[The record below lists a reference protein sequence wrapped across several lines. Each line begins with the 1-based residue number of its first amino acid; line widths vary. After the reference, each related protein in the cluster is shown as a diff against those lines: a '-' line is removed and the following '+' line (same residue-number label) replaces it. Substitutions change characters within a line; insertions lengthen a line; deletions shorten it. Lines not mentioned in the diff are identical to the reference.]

1 MSEPLI
7 ADLFRIQQRFL
18 RSAHLERDFTD
29 PGALKG
35 YVLTPHSRAALDRLF
50 DGLRRGS
57 SQRAWRIT
65 GDYGS
70 GKSSFGLLLAHLMG
84 GKHAELP
91 VDLRR
96 SIQLGKLGLNRE
108 RFVPMLVTGTRE
120 PLGLAI
126 LRALQRELEALP
138 KSKVIKQLR
147 DRLNGLTELSEI
159 SPLPD
164 TTVINV
170 LTDAAAAVKAEGLGN
185 GLLII
190 LDELGKFLEFS
201 ALHPDRQDVFLLQ
214 RLAEVAAR
222 SGETP
227 IFIVGMLHQG
237 FSAYADL
244 LSLSA
249 QKEWEKV
256 AGRYEEILFA
266 QPIEQ
271 TTELITSALQVRSD
285 KLTTSITRETVKG
298 MSGAI
303 ELGWFGVTA
312 SRKELGETAKH
323 LYPLHPSVVPVL
335 VNLFKRFGQ
344 NERSLFSFL
353 ISNEPFGL
361 QEFAATK
368 GNYGRFFRLHDLYD
382 YTRATFGH
390 RLSVQSYRSH
400 WNQIDSIVSSF
411 PVEDAVELQILKT
424 VGMLNLLDTPNLLAS
439 DAAIAEAVGVS
450 KSNRAFTDKLQF
462 LHKTKR
468 ILYYRGA
475 AGGYCL
481 WPYTSINLERAYE
494 EATQALGPAIR
505 ISAVLKNYLD
515 TRPLVARRHY
525 IETGNLRHFA
535 VRYLPVNELTSAA
548 DFDLET
554 ADGVILVPF
563 CETEDEHQEAVKF
576 TKSSVFANRPE
587 VLLAIPKPLG
597 SLAGLVQEL
606 QRWQWIAEN
615 TPELNHD
622 EYAAEEVARQ
632 IEASRDMLQRRMNAF
647 IGLKQTHGQTEL
659 GWFQQNNRL
668 SISSGRDLLSFL
680 SDTCDR
686 VYNLAPKIKNELV
699 NRRNI
704 SSAAAAARMRLIERV
719 FKHAREPL
727 MGMDPDKKPPEMSIY
742 LSLFKNGGLHRESDG
757 EFKVTTPVAG
767 ADVCSLLPAFDRIR
781 QFLEGRPDKRVSLS
795 RIYVELRKPPFG
807 VRDGIIPILLAVFGL
822 VNEQDVAFYEN
833 GAFLRHVT
841 GFDFMRLIKDP
852 DTFEIQYCKI
862 AGIRTELFD
871 LLVQALHLPA
881 SKQRRFDLLDIVRP
895 LCVFAAQ
902 LPAYTHKTRSLSP
915 VASHVRRILVAAEEP
930 ATLLFRQLPVACG
943 LSEFKADEEAEIE
956 RVQAFVYTLKSAL
969 DELRGSFPQL
979 QEQMNTILIKEFG
992 VPGPPENLRASLA
1005 ERAEGIL
1012 LHIKDQRLRALT
1024 LRLAD
1029 SNLPDSDWLE
1039 SLGSVICSM
1048 PPSKW
1053 TDDDLEVFQQEIEM
1067 FAGRF
1072 ARVESMAFRSGR
1084 KRPGQSALRVAIT
1097 SMEGG
1102 ELDRVIYFGS
1112 DDEEKVLE
1120 IEKQIDSLLKHNK
1133 QFGLVAA
1140 ARAFWRA
1147 LEKAND
1153 AKG

>member
-1 MSEPLI
+1 MREPLI
-7 ADLFRIQQRFL
+7 SNLFRIQQRFL
-18 RSAHLERDFTD
+18 RSAHLERDFAD
-29 PGALKG
+29 PAALKG
-35 YVLTPHSRAALDRLF
+35 YVLTPHARAALDRLL
-50 DGLRRGS
+50 DGIRQGS
-57 SQRAWRIT
+57 AQRAWRIT

-70 GKSSFGLLLAHLMG
+70 GKSSFGLLLAHLMA
-84 GKHAELP
+84 GKYAELP
-91 VDLRR
+91 VELKR
-96 SIQLGKLGLNRE
+96 SIQPRKLGIDGN

-126 LRALQRELEALP
+126 VRALQRGLEALP
-138 KSKVIKQLR
+138 KNRALRQLR
-147 DRLNGLTELSEI
+147 EKAKGLAELSEI
-159 SPLPD
+159 SPLSD
-164 TTVINV
+164 TTVIDI
-170 LTDAAAAVKAEGLGN
+170 LTDTAAAVKAQGLGT

-190 LDELGKFLEFS
+190 VDELGKFLEFS

-214 RLAEVAAR
+214 RLAETAAR
-222 SGETP
+222 SGENP
-227 IFIVGMLHQG
+227 IFIVGLLHQG

-271 TTELITSALQVRSD
+271 TTGLITSALNIRSD
-285 KLTTSITRETVKG
+285 RLADAIAREAVKS

-312 SRKELGETAKH
+312 SRNELAEIAKS
-323 LYPLHPSVVPVL
+323 LYPLHPTVVPVL

-411 PVEDAVELQILKT
+411 PAEDAVEVQILKT
-424 VGMLNLLDTPNLLAS
+424 VGMLNLLDSPNLLAS
-439 DAAIAEAVGVS
+439 DEAIAGAVGVS
-450 KSNRAFTDKLQF
+450 KSNKAFSGKLQF

-494 EATQALGPAIR
+494 EATQALGPAMR
-505 ISAVLKNYLD
+505 ISAVIKNYLD

-535 VRYLPVNELTSAA
+535 VRYLPVNELTAAA
-548 DFDLET
+548 DFDLGA

-563 CETEDEHQEAVKF
+563 CETEDEHQDAVRF
-576 TKSSVFANRPE
+576 TKSSVFTKRPE
-587 VLLAIPKPLG
+587 ILLAIPKPLG

-632 IEASRDMLQRRMNAF
+632 IEASRDMLQRRVNAF
-647 IGLKQTHGQTEL
+647 IGLRQTHGQTEL
-659 GWFQQNNRL
+659 EWYQQNNRL

-680 SDTCDR
+680 SSTCDR
-686 VYNLAPKIKNELV
+686 VYSRAPRVKNELV
-699 NRRNI
+699 NRRAI

-719 FKHAREPL
+719 FKHPREPF

-767 ADVCSLLPAFDRIR
+767 ADICNLHPAFDRIR
-781 QFLEGRPDKRVSLS
+781 QFLEGRPDKRVSVS
-795 RIYVELRKPPFG
+795 RLYAELRKPPFG
-807 VRDGIIPILLAVFGL
+807 VRGGIIPILLAVFGV
-822 VNEQDVAFYEN
+822 VNEQDIAFYEN
-833 GAFLRHVT
+833 GVFLRHVT

-871 LLVQALHLPA
+871 LLVQALQLPA

-902 LPAYTHKTRSLSP
+902 LPAYTHKTQSLSP
-915 VASHVRRILVAAEEP
+915 VASEVRSVLVAAEEP
-930 ATLLFRQLPVACG
+930 ATLLFRQLPAACG
-943 LSEFKADEEAEIE
+943 LDEFKADEEAETE
-956 RVQAFVYTLKSAL
+956 RVREFVEVLKATL
-969 DELRGSFPQL
+969 DELRGAFPQL
-979 QEQMNTILIKEFG
+979 QEQMKSILAREFG
-992 VPGPPENLRASLA
+992 VPGPLEGLRSTLA
-1005 ERAEGIL
+1005 ERAEAIL
-1012 LHIKDQRLRALT
+1012 LHIKDQRLRALV

-1029 SNLPDSDWLE
+1029 ANLPDSDWLE
-1039 SLGSVICSM
+1039 SLGSVVCSM

-1053 TDDDLEVFQQEIEM
+1053 TDDHFEVFRQEIEM

-1072 ARVESMAFRSGR
+1072 ARVESMAFRTGR

-1097 SMEGG
+1097 SLDGG
-1102 ELDRVIYFGS
+1102 ELDRVIYFGT
-1112 DDEEKVLE
+1112 DDEAKVQE
-1120 IEKQIDSLLKHNK
+1120 IEKQIDWFLKHNK
-1133 QFGLVAA
+1133 QLGLVAV

-1153 AKG
+1153 VEQ